1 MIYTHV
7 AAFLA
12 GLAVAAASTWHVQ
25 AWRYDAQIAEI
36 KTAHAQ
42 AATLASEEAARN
54 FRAIT
59 TKYEGALNDARKR
72 EADLRR
78 NVAAARTESDRL
90 RDAIYAFRAKLPNAS
105 AATVAV
111 AADTAAELLGACA
124 DEYRSVAE
132 AADGHAADL
141 RTFGEAWPVTGAA
154 DARYQD

>member
-12 GLAVAAASTWHVQ
+12 GLTLAAASTWHVQ

-78 NVAAARTESDRL
+78 NVAAARTESDGL
-90 RDAIYAFRAKLPNAS
+90 RDAIYAFRAKLPNATT
-105 AATVAV
+105 ATVAV
-111 AADTAAELLGACA
+111 AADTAAELLGACVN
-124 DEYRSVAE
+124 EYRSVAE
-132 AADGHAADL
+132 SADRHAADAVML
-141 RTFGEAWPVTGAA
+141 IEAWPVMGG
-154 DARYQD
+154 Q

>member
-12 GLAVAAASTWHVQ
+12 GLAMAAIAAWHVQ
-25 AWRYDAQIAEI
+25 AWRYDAQIAGI

-59 TKYEGALNDARKR
+59 TRYEGALNDARKR

-78 NVAAARTESDRL
+78 HVAAARTESDGL
-90 RDAIYAFRAKLPNAS
+90 RDAIYAFRAKLPNAT

-111 AADTAAELLGACA
+111 AADTAAELLGACVN
-124 DEYRSVAE
+124 EYRSVAE
-132 AADGHAADL
+132 SADRHAADALML
-141 RTFGEAWPVTGAA
+141 RDAWPSKP
-154 DARYQD
+154 R

>member
-1 MIYTHV
+1 MPVYSY
-7 AAFLA
+7 AAAGIAGAVLA
-12 GLAVAAASTWHVQ
+12 GLLSWNVQ
-25 AWRYDAQIAEI
+25 AWRYDAQIAGI

-78 NVAAARTESDRL
+78 HVAAARTESDGL
-90 RDAIYAFRAKLPNAS
+90 RDAIYAFRAKLPNAT

-111 AADTAAELLGACA
+111 AADTAAELLGACVN
-124 DEYRSVAE
+124 EYRSVAE
-132 AADGHAADL
+132 SADRHASDAVML
-141 RTFGEAWPVTGAA
+141 IEAWPSNV
-154 DARYQD
+154 DR

>member
-36 KTAHAQ
+36 KTAHTR

-54 FRAIT
+54 SRAIT

-141 RTFGEAWPVTGAA
+141 RTLGEAWPVTGAA
-154 DARYQD
+154 DARHQD

>member
-25 AWRYDAQIAEI
+25 AWRYDAQIADI
-36 KTAHAQ
+36 KAAQAQ

-78 NVAAARTESDRL
+78 NVAAARTESDGL
-90 RDAIYAFRAKLPNAS
+90 RDAIYAFRAKLPNAT

-111 AADTAAELLGACA
+111 AADTAAELLGACVS
-124 DEYRSVAE
+124 EYRGVAE
-132 AADGHAADL
+132 AADRIASDRQTL
-141 RTFGEAWPVTGAA
+141 IDAWP
-154 DARYQD
+154 R

>member
-1 MIYTHV
+1 MIYTH
-7 AAFLA
+7 AAVGIAGAILA
-12 GLAVAAASTWHVQ
+12 GVLAWHVQ
-25 AWRYDAQIAEI
+25 AWRYDAQIAGI

-90 RDAIYAFRAKLPNAS
+90 RDAIYAFRAKLPNATT
-105 AATVAV
+105 ATVAV
-111 AADTAAELLGACA
+111 AADTAAELLGACVN
-124 DEYRSVAE
+124 EYQDVAA
-132 AADGHAADL
+132 AADRHAADVGL
-141 RTFGEAWPVTGAA
+141 MLEAWPSNP
-154 DARYQD
+154 R

>member
-12 GLAVAAASTWHVQ
+12 GLAMAATAAWHVQ
-25 AWRYDAQIAEI
+25 AWRYDAQIADI
-36 KTAHAQ
+36 KAAQAQ
-42 AATLASEEAARN
+42 AAALASEETARN

-78 NVAAARTESDRL
+78 NVAAARTESDGL

-111 AADTAAELLGACA
+111 AADTAAELLGACVN
-124 DEYRSVAE
+124 EYRSVAE
-132 AADGHAADL
+132 AADRHASDSVTL
-141 RTFGEAWPVTGAA
+141 IESWPVTGAA
-154 DARYQD
+154 DARHQD

>member
-1 MIYTHV
+1 MMIYTHA

-25 AWRYDAQIAEI
+25 AWRYDAQIAGL

-42 AATLASEEAARN
+42 AATLASEENARN

-59 TKYEGALNDARKR
+59 TQYEGALNDARKR

-78 NVAAARTESDRL
+78 NVAAARTESDGL
-90 RDAIYAFRAKLPNAS
+90 RDAIYAFRAKLPNATT
-105 AATVAV
+105 ATVAV

-124 DEYRSVAE
+124 AEYRSVAE
-132 AADGHAADL
+132 SADRHASDAVML
-141 RTFGEAWPVTGAA
+141 IEAWPSNV
-154 DARYQD
+154 DR